1 MELPLNKMKA
11 LLMKIE
17 TSYFSA
23 LEYVD
28 LTKHNEYN
36 IARKL
41 IDMIEENNGKKLETK
56 KKFTLMDGGKNAE

>member
-1 MELPLNKMKA
+1 MKSKDKMSA

-23 LEYVD
+23 LEFVD
-28 LTKHNEYN
+28 LDKHDEYM

-56 KKFTLMDGGKNAE
+56 KTFTLLKGGNDA